1 MFFCKMNG
9 AGNDFI
15 ILDNMDGSL
24 NGFDFSEMARE
35 LCQRRLSIGA
45 DGLMVVEPARQ
56 GGDFSMRFF
65 NSDGSAGEMCGN
77 GARCICRF
85 GFESGYAGKTQHVET
100 TAGPVT
106 GCRLSLT
113 DYKIRLNDPTDVRLQ
128 ERIEV
133 AGREIT
139 ASYVELGRPGLPHA
153 VVPMEQL
160 GGLSREEL
168 FNLGRSIRNYPGYPK
183 GANVNFCRVTGYNR
197 AEILTFERGV
207 EDFTM
212 ACGSG
217 SGSTALCLVLTGAL
231 KGPEVSMKTDGGVL
245 TVGVDI
251 RGDVLENLWLTGPTK
266 LVCRG
271 ELVD

>member
-24 NGFDFSEMARE
+24 NGYDFSRMAKE
-35 LCQRRLSIGA
+35 LCHRRFSVGA
-45 DGLMVVEPARQ
+45 DGLMVVEPASQ

-65 NSDGSAGEMCGN
+65 NSDGSMGEMCGN

-100 TAGPVT
+100 TAGMVT
-106 GCRLSLT
+106 GSRLSRT
-113 DYKIRLNDPTDVRLQ
+113 EYRIRLNDPSQVLLREKLLLD
-128 ERIEV
+128 
-133 AGREIT
+133 GRELE
-139 ASYVELGRPGLPHA
+139 ASYVELGRPGIPHA

-160 GGLSREEL
+160 GSLSREEL
-168 FNLGRSIRNYPGYPK
+168 FALGRQIRHYPDFPK
-183 GANVNFCRVTGYNR
+183 GANVNFCRVTGMNQ
-197 AEILTFERGV
+197 AEIFTYERGV
-207 EDFTM
+207 EDFTL
-212 ACGSG
+212 ACGTGSG
-217 SGSTALCLVLTGAL
+217 SAALALVLTGAV
-231 KGPEVSMKTDGGVL
+231 KGPEVRMQTEGGLL

-251 RGDVLENLWLTGPTK
+251 QGDTLENLWLTGPTK

-271 ELVD
+271 ELTD